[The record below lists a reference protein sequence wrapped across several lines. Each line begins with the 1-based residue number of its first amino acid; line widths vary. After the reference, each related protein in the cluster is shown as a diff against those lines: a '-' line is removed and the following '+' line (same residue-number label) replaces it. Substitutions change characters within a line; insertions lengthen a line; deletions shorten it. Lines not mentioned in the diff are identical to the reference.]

1 MYTKVYIFIHVCGSI
16 EGRKGEC
23 LDPRPL
29 KIQKI
34 RIYVVKFWKI
44 CLGLPQTNWNTSRP
58 PHPSPGKKLWIRECT
73 LFISICSNV
82 SITEPVDLHTG
93 YLLFLQWRHLHIPN
107 ESQKMH
113 FIVNDILGQ
122 CAVSIKKHDRK
133 PIQSKIDFFFG
144 K

>member
-73 LFISICSNV
+73 FIIYKYLFKCKYHWACWSTYGLFIISAMTPPSYPQWITKKAFYCLINTADTYTSESSIQVTLS
-82 SITEPVDLHTG
+82 
-93 YLLFLQWRHLHIPN
+93 
-107 ESQKMH
+107 
-113 FIVNDILGQ
+113 
-122 CAVSIKKHDRK
+122 
-133 PIQSKIDFFFG
+133 
-144 K
+144 